1 MVSCRLEFAN
11 PGFLFRLIC
20 VLIAVAKGLPGIINL
35 WERAEAPPANSTPSD
50 AAAAPQPIFHSMK
63 SLTLLTGIALS
74 SLVLAGCNQQSSTT
88 NASPGGVKPLR
99 LAFVTNNA
107 ANFWTIAKKGTEQ
120 AAKDLDGVT
129 VDFVIPPQATAAG
142 QKSVIDDLL
151 AKGEDGI
158 SMSAIDPAN
167 QTQMINDAAKQAL
180 IFTQDSDA
188 PDSDRTCYIG
198 TDNKAAGLQ
207 AGELLKRALPNG
219 GKVMVFV
226 GKIDAQNA
234 KDRFEGLKEALA
246 GSNLQIL
253 DVRTDNTDTVKAK
266 ANVTDTLV
274 TVPDIA
280 GMVGLWSYNG
290 PAIVNAVKEAGKVG
304 QVKIVCFDEEDETL
318 AAIKDGSI
326 FGTVVQQPF
335 EFGRLAITN
344 MAKYL
349 RGDKSVVPDNHTIIV
364 PTLEIDKSTVDDFSK
379 QLDKLLGRT
388 SQ

>member
-1 MVSCRLEFAN
+1 MKL
-11 PGFLFRLIC
+11 
-20 VLIAVAKGLPGIINL
+20 
-35 WERAEAPPANSTPSD
+35 ST
-50 AAAAPQPIFHSMK
+50 I
-63 SLTLLTGIALS
+63 LTGIALS
-74 SLVLAGCNQQSSTT
+74 GLLLAGCNKQSDTT
-88 NASPGGVKPLR
+88 SAGGVKPLH

-107 ANFWTIAKKGTEQ
+107 ANFWTIARKGTEQ
-120 AAKDLDGVT
+120 AEKDLDNVT
-129 VDFVIPPQATAAG
+129 VDFLIPPEATAAD
-142 QKSVIDDLL
+142 QKSIIDDLL
-151 AKGEDGI
+151 AKGVDGI
-158 SMSAIDPAN
+158 AMSPIDPAN
-167 QTQMINDAAKQAL
+167 QVQMINDAAKQAL

-188 PDSDRTCYIG
+188 ADSDRTCYIG
-198 TDNKAAGLQ
+198 TDNKGAGKQ

-234 KDRFEGLKEALA
+234 KDRLEGLKEELA

-253 DVRTDNTDTVKAK
+253 GVRTDNTDTVRAK

-274 TVPDIA
+274 TIPDIA

-326 FGTVVQQPF
+326 FATVVQQPF

-349 RGDKSVVPDNHTIIV
+349 RGDKSVVPANHSIIV
-364 PTLEIDKSTVDDFSK
+364 PTLEIDKSKVDDFITKITALRAKS
-379 QLDKLLGRT
+379 
-388 SQ
+388 

>member
-1 MVSCRLEFAN
+1 
-11 PGFLFRLIC
+11 
-20 VLIAVAKGLPGIINL
+20 
-35 WERAEAPPANSTPSD
+35 
-50 AAAAPQPIFHSMK
+50 MK
-63 SLTLLTGIALS
+63 SSSIPLAIALCG
-74 SLVLAGCNQQSSTT
+74 LVLAGCNKSDQSST
-88 NASPGGVKPLR
+88 AAPGGAKPVH

-107 ANFWTIAKKGTEQ
+107 ANFWTIARQGTEQ
-120 AAKDLDGVT
+120 ATKDLDGVT
-129 VDFVIPPQATAAG
+129 VDFLIPSQATAAE
-142 QKSVIDDLL
+142 QKSIIDDLL
-151 AKGEDGI
+151 AKGVDGI
-158 SMSAIDPAN
+158 AMSPIDPAN
-167 QTQMINDAAKQAL
+167 QVQMINDAAKQAL

-188 PDSDRTCYIG
+188 PNSDRMCYIG
-198 TDNKAAGLQ
+198 TDNKAAGHQ
-207 AGELLKRALPNG
+207 AGEMIKKALPNG
-219 GKVMVFV
+219 GKIMVFV

-234 KDRFEGLKEALA
+234 KDRFEGLKEELA

-253 DVRTDNTDTVKAK
+253 DVKTDNTDTVKAK

-326 FGTVVQQPF
+326 YGTVVQQPF

-344 MAKYL
+344 MAKYI

-364 PTLEIDKSTVDDFSK
+364 PTLEIDKSKVDDFSAK
-379 QLDKLLGRT
+379 LNKLLGR
-388 SQ
+388 SS

>member
-1 MVSCRLEFAN
+1 
-11 PGFLFRLIC
+11 
-20 VLIAVAKGLPGIINL
+20 
-35 WERAEAPPANSTPSD
+35 
-50 AAAAPQPIFHSMK
+50 MK